1 MVIIL
6 IVLVFVM
13 PPISV
18 FQGGGLCRF
27 SSSRAFPRNVQS
39 AFAIFENLDTVEVKR
54 CGEDS
59 LDGDKI
65 PRMLI
70 FTAYTV
76 DSWKSWGGGGY
87 LVGSCSLIVRMSVGP
102 NIPMSKFNYELRNV
116 SAWLRAIIFGPKQKR
131 FPQLKS
137 LNVDN
142 HVVELGDITKFIA
155 VYIYQLST

>member
-1 MVIIL
+1 MEITHDEYILLRNPINIEMKKETSSLSYLIVLELLRKFWLYLNGLTRLAVHGMVILL
-6 IVLVFVM
+6 IALVFVM
-13 PPISV
+13 PSISV

-39 AFAIFENLDTVEVKR
+39 AFAIFENLGTVEVKR

-87 LVGSCSLIVRMSVGP
+87 LVGSCSLIVRMGIGP
-102 NIPMSKFNYELRNV
+102 NIPQEQIKF
-116 SAWLRAIIFGPKQKR
+116 
-131 FPQLKS
+131 
-137 LNVDN
+137 
-142 HVVELGDITKFIA
+142 
-155 VYIYQLST
+155 

>member
-1 MVIIL
+1 MVILL
-6 IVLVFVM
+6 IALVFVM
-13 PPISV
+13 PSISV

-39 AFAIFENLDTVEVKR
+39 AFAIFENLGTVEVKR

-87 LVGSCSLIVRMSVGP
+87 LVGSCSLIVRMGIGP
-102 NIPMSKFNYELRNV
+102 NIPQEQIKF
-116 SAWLRAIIFGPKQKR
+116 
-131 FPQLKS
+131 
-137 LNVDN
+137 
-142 HVVELGDITKFIA
+142 
-155 VYIYQLST
+155 

>member
-39 AFAIFENLDTVEVKR
+39 ALAIFENLDTVEVKR

-76 DSWKSWGGGGY
+76 DSWKSWGGGY
-87 LVGSCSLIVRMSVGP
+87 SVGSCSLIVRISVGP
-102 NIPMSKFNYELRNV
+102 NIPMSKFNSELRNV

-142 HVVELGDITKFIA
+142 HVVEQGDITKFIA

>member
-1 MVIIL
+1 MAIIL

-65 PRMLI
+65 PCMLI

-76 DSWKSWGGGGY
+76 DSWKSWGGGG
-87 LVGSCSLIVRMSVGP
+87 
-102 NIPMSKFNYELRNV
+102 
-116 SAWLRAIIFGPKQKR
+116 IFGWI
-131 FPQLKS
+131 
-137 LNVDN
+137 V
-142 HVVELGDITKFIA
+142 
-155 VYIYQLST
+155 